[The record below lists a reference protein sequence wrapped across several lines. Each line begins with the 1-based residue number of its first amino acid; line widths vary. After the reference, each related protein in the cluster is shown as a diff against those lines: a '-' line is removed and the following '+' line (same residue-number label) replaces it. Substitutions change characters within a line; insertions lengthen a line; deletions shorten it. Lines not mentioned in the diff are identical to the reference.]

1 MQCLPLTL
9 RALAA
14 ISLAC
19 LGLGLSH
26 AQTAPD
32 SAASTLPSADP
43 AKIPELR
50 PGSGYLIGYL
60 QRKDLPNSLQLLP
73 APPTNGSAAAAA
85 DLAFHEQL
93 QAQRSGPRWELA
105 AQDAVLKFPAVA
117 STFSCALG
125 VSISPE
131 TTPHLTMVLRRSL
144 ADAGLSTYA
153 AKEKYQ
159 VPRPFVKLAQP
170 SCSPGDET
178 ALARDGSYPSG
189 HAAVG
194 WAWGLILTELAPE
207 RSQALLERAAAFGQ
221 SRAVCAVHWKSDIEA
236 GQRMGAATL
245 AKLHSNADFLAQLG
259 AARAEIAQARAQ
271 GSQPNRDC
279 AAEANALALDRQ
291 HQLIAQGSRAPL

>member
-1 MQCLPLTL
+1 MHCPTSIF
-9 RALAA
+9 RALVAA
-14 ISLAC
+14 SLISGLA
-19 LGLGLSH
+19 H

-32 SAASTLPSADP
+32 AAAPTLPSTDP

-50 PGSGYLIGYL
+50 AGSGYLVGYL
-60 QRKDLPNSLQLLP
+60 PRKDLPNSLQLLP
-73 APPTNGSAAAAA
+73 APPVGGSAAAAA
-85 DLAFHEQL
+85 DLAFHQQL
-93 QAQRSGPRWELA
+93 QGQRSGLRWELA

-125 VSISPE
+125 VSISQE
-131 TTPHLTMVLRRSL
+131 ATPHLNMLLRHSL

-153 AKEKYQ
+153 AKDKYQ
-159 VPRPFVKLAQP
+159 VQRPFVQLAQAT
-170 SCSPGDET
+170 CSPADEA
-178 ALARDGSYPSG
+178 ALTRDGSYPSG

-207 RSQALLERAAAFGQ
+207 RSQALLERATAFGQ
-221 SRAVCAVHWKSDIEA
+221 SRSVCAVHWKSDIEA

-245 AKLHSNADFLAQLG
+245 AKLHSNPDFLAQLG

-279 AAEANALALDRQ
+279 TTETNALALDRS
-291 HQLIAQGSRAPL
+291 LY

>member
-1 MQCLPLTL
+1 MPRPVLVLLTL
-9 RALAA
+9 LAA
-14 ISLAC
+14 SL
-19 LGLGLSH
+19 LGSLSH

-153 AKEKYQ
+153 AKDKYQ

-221 SRAVCAVHWKSDIEA
+221 SRAVCAMHWKSDIEA

-279 AAEANALALDRQ
+279 AAETTALALDR
-291 HQLIAQGSRAPL
+291 PLQ